1 MLLPADLRQKL
12 TPGSVSCLPA
22 EIRREVLDLLE
33 QRRSFAV
40 RRSLIEWCRFCGF
53 EPAAH
58 HRLLIAELEKVA
70 RGETP
75 RLAVFMPPGSAKST
89 YASILFPP
97 WLLASSS
104 CNILAASHTTELA
117 EKWGRRIRNLISE
130 HSATLGISLAADSQA
145 AGRWAL
151 DSGAEYYAAGG
162 GTGIAGFRAKLG
174 LIDDPIRSSQDA
186 DSELIRDR
194 IWDWYINDFKTRLVP
209 HAAEIL
215 IQTRWHEDDL
225 AGRALN
231 HEEWRVI
238 SLPALAEPGDPLG
251 RRLNEPL
258 WCDDDYG
265 YGELLIELS
274 TKTPARTW
282 SALYQQRPAPEE
294 GDYFH
299 ADWLRP
305 YDRLPPRETLKVY
318 GASDYAVTADGG
330 DYTVHIVVGID
341 PEWRMYVLDLWR
353 VQASADRWIES
364 FCDLVQQWKPIGWAE
379 EQGQIRAGVGPF
391 LERRMRE
398 RQAYVARAQFPTR
411 GDKAVR
417 AQSIRGRM
425 ELDGLYVPMR
435 APWYADFRAE
445 LLSFPA
451 GKHDDQVDA
460 LGLIGQVLDRMT
472 AGALPKPPE
481 KLRCAN
487 EMTMDEAWELAR
499 PKRPGADARI

>member
-1 MLLPADLRQKL
+1 
-12 TPGSVSCLPA
+12 LPA
-22 EIRREVLDLLE
+22 ETRREVLELLE
-33 QRRSFAV
+33 QRRSLAV
-40 RRSLIEWCRFCGF
+40 RRSLIEWCRHCGF

-58 HRLLIAELEKVA
+58 HRLLISELEKVA

-75 RLAVFMPPGSAKST
+75 RLAIFMPPGSAKST
-89 YASILFPP
+89 YTSVLFPA
-97 WLLASSS
+97 WLLA
-104 CNILAASHTTELA
+104 NANWNVLAASHTTELA
-117 EKWGRRIRNLISE
+117 EKWGRRIRNLVSE
-130 HSATLGISLAADSQA
+130 HSTTLGISLAADSQA
-145 AGRWAL
+145 AGRWSL
-151 DSGAEYYAAGG
+151 DSGVEYYAAGV

-174 LIDDPIRSSQDA
+174 LIDDPIRSRQDA

-209 HAAEIL
+209 RAAEIL
-215 IQTRWHEDDL
+215 IQTRWHEADL
-225 AGRALN
+225 AGLALN

-238 SLPALAEPGDPLG
+238 SLPALAEPDDALG
-251 RRLNEPL
+251 RALGEPL
-258 WCDDDYG
+258 WSDDDYG
-265 YGELLIELS
+265 YGEHLVELS
-274 TKTPARTW
+274 KVTPARTW

-294 GDYFH
+294 GDYFKTE
-299 ADWLRP
+299 WLKPYETRP
-305 YDRLPPRETLKVY
+305 ALQTLKVY

-341 PEWRMYVLDLWR
+341 PDWRMYVLDLWR
-353 VQASADRWIES
+353 VQASADRWIEA

-425 ELDGLYVPMR
+425 ELHGLYVPKH
-435 APWYADFRAE
+435 APWYPELRSE

-460 LGLIGQVLDRMT
+460 LGLIGQVLGRMT
-472 AGALPKPPE
+472 AGAPPKPPE

-487 EMTMDEAWELAR
+487 EMTMDEAWNLAR
-499 PKRPGADARI
+499 PRRPDPYARL

>member
-1 MLLPADLRQKL
+1 
-12 TPGSVSCLPA
+12 
-22 EIRREVLDLLE
+22 
-33 QRRSFAV
+33 
-40 RRSLIEWCRFCGF
+40 
-53 EPAAH
+53 
-58 HRLLIAELEKVA
+58 LLISELEKVA
-70 RGETP
+70 HGETV
-75 RLAVFMPPGSAKST
+75 RLAIFMPPGSAKST
-89 YASILFPP
+89 YASVLFPP
-97 WLLASSS
+97 WLLASSDW
-104 CNILAASHTTELA
+104 NVLAASHTTELA
-117 EKWGRRIRNLISE
+117 EKWGRRIRNLISG

-145 AGRWAL
+145 AGRWSL
-151 DSGAEYYAAGG
+151 DSGAEYYAAGV

-231 HEEWRVI
+231 HEEWRVV
-238 SLPALAEPGDPLG
+238 SLPELAERGDPLG

-265 YGELLIELS
+265 YGELLIERS

-305 YDRLPPRETLKVY
+305 YDSLPPRGTLKVY

-341 PEWRMYVLDLWR
+341 PQWRMYVLDLWR
-353 VQASADRWIES
+353 AQASTDKWIEA

-379 EQGQIRAGVGPF
+379 ETGQIRAGIGPF

-398 RQAYVARAQFPTR
+398 RAAYVARAQFPTR

-425 ELDGLYVPMR
+425 GVDGLYVPMH
-435 APWYADFRAE
+435 APWYPELRSE

-460 LGLIGQVLDRMT
+460 LGLIGQVLDKMSAGERPKT
-472 AGALPKPPE
+472 AERPRSGFDL
-481 KLRCAN
+481 
-487 EMTMDEAWELAR
+487 TMDEAWRLCV
-499 PKRPGADARI
+499 PKRYDDRRI

>member
-1 MLLPADLRQKL
+1 MLLPADLKTRL
-12 TPGSVSCLPA
+12 TL
-22 EIRREVLDLLE
+22 
-33 QRRSFAV
+33 
-40 RRSLIEWCRFCGF
+40 
-53 EPAAH
+53 
-58 HRLLIAELEKVA
+58 
-70 RGETP
+70 
-75 RLAVFMPPGSAKST
+75 
-89 YASILFPP
+89 
-97 WLLASSS
+97 
-104 CNILAASHTTELA
+104 
-117 EKWGRRIRNLISE
+117 
-130 HSATLGISLAADSQA
+130 
-145 AGRWAL
+145 
-151 DSGAEYYAAGG
+151 
-162 GTGIAGFRAKLG
+162 
-174 LIDDPIRSSQDA
+174 
-186 DSELIRDR
+186 
-194 IWDWYINDFKTRLVP
+194 KTRLVP

-238 SLPALAEPGDPLG
+238 SLPALAEPDDPLG
-251 RRLNEPL
+251 RALGEPL
-258 WCDDDYG
+258 WSDDDYG
-265 YGELLIELS
+265 YGKLLVELS

-305 YDRLPPRETLKVY
+305 YDSLPPRETLKIY

-330 DYTVHIVVGID
+330 DYTVHIVIGID
-341 PEWRMYVLDLWR
+341 PQWRMYVLDLWR
-353 VQASADRWIES
+353 AQASADRWIET
-364 FCDLVQQWKPIGWAE
+364 FCDLVQYWKPIGWAE

-398 RQAYVARAQFPTR
+398 RQTYVARAQFPTR

-425 ELDGLYVPMR
+425 ELDGLYVPMQ

-487 EMTMDEAWELAR
+487 EMTMDEAWTLAK
-499 PKRPGADARI
+499 PKRPGLDGRI